1 VARYYAKMIDGQ
13 TGGEGSYQFD
23 GADNLMSLTADE
35 IVSTFFDHV
44 ERDVL
49 QRHSDWELNS
59 VMKNK
64 PLRVVTALGSLVPAN
79 GGDPSPFLLMISER
93 KA

>member
-49 QRHSDWELNS
+49 QRHSDWELN
-59 VMKNK
+59 
-64 PLRVVTALGSLVPAN
+64 VVTALGSLVPAN